1 MLSATCCTA
10 SNRSSTD
17 VMSGSERSKMRYSA
31 SVPTVTPAPT
41 AIIKIG
47 QRVPST
53 WTWLG
58 KERSHTGRAT
68 PIGMAKANAA
78 A

>member
-1 MLSATCCTA
+1 
-10 SNRSSTD
+10 
-17 VMSGSERSKMRYSA
+17 MRYSA

-41 AIIKIG
+41 AMIKIG

-53 WTWLG
+53 WISLG

-68 PIGMAKANAA
+68 PIGMAKASAA